1 MAAYSVRLILDG
13 VALSTSYLVAANN
26 LPHYEKLRL
35 FCACVFM
42 CCFERVPHCSTGDA
56 DKSVVDCD
64 VHDNGCSISAQV
76 KSFYI
81 TCINTH
87 TTLMHILNRKCQ
99 QVLLTILSDDTHDAL
114 YTNGKGKER

>member
-1 MAAYSVRLILDG
+1 M
-13 VALSTSYLVAANN
+13 
-26 LPHYEKLRL
+26 
-35 FCACVFM
+35 
-42 CCFERVPHCSTGDA
+42 PHCSTGDA

-64 VHDNGCSISAQV
+64 VHDYGCIISAQV

-87 TTLMHILNRKCQ
+87 TMLMHILNRKCQ